1 MQSLDSFVEGE
12 LRKSRLPTREA
23 KCEVAY
29 SLEIGISTLY
39 LWLKSGN
46 YYVEE
51 LGPGIGGDDYALVI
65 WKQEKLLT

>member
-1 MQSLDSFVEGE
+1 MQSLDSFVEQE
-12 LRKSRLPTREA
+12 LGKINRPPLEA
-23 KCEVAY
+23 KKEIAF

-46 YYVEE
+46 YYVED
-51 LGPGIGGDDYALVI
+51 LGPGIGGDDYALIV